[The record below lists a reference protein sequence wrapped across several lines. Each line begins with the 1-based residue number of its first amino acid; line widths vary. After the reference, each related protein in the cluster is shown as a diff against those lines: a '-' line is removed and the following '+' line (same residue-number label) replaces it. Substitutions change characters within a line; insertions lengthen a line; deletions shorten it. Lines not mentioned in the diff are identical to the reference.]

1 MILYSE
7 NLGHTRTVTQQR
19 PSNDPDGNALGSTP
33 LQSSRIVAKDLSV
46 SFGSKMALQDID
58 FSLPANSSLAL
69 VGANGSGKTTLLNV
83 VAGLVKPTSGTLS
96 VSDSARLAYVLQHHT
111 SQQWLPITALEVLR
125 MGRYK
130 DRGLLGRLR
139 SSDNDL
145 IVAAAQEMD
154 VQDLLHQQFSDLS
167 GGQRQRILVAQ
178 ALVQDPQILLLDEPI
193 TGLDIPSQQQILDL
207 IDNGPAMNRT
217 VVLST
222 HHLDEARHCQFVLL
236 LAKKVIA
243 FGPPDEVLNAGNLR
257 EAFGHRVLGDHSG
270 HDHPTD
276 LLVLDEHGHSH

>member
-1 MILYSE
+1 MILQEELS
-7 NLGHTRTVTQQR
+7 GHTCVVIERRT
-19 PSNDPDGNALGSTP
+19 PNDPGAEAHNRGHQKSPSIEVTGLRVAFGAMTALE
-33 LQSSRIVAKDLSV
+33 DV
-46 SFGSKMALQDID
+46 S
-58 FSLPANSSLAL
+58 FSLPAHSSLAL

-83 VAGLVKPTSGTLS
+83 IADLVKPSAGTLS
-96 VSDSARLAYVLQHHT
+96 ISDSTTPAYVLQHQT

-145 IVAAAQEMD
+145 IAAAALEMD

-178 ALVQDPQILLLDEPI
+178 ALVQDPKILLLDEPI

-236 LAKKVIA
+236 LSKKVIA
-243 FGPPDEVLNAGNLR
+243 FGPPGEVLNARNLR